1 MTPEQLRI
9 EQNKTTHGVDGA
21 LLGTDW
27 VDLRLGDEQCPYVV
41 RYSEGG
47 VLCCALKAGHTH
59 GHRDGYIGAQHAQ
72 SDWGP
77 RAERFFLKSEQLA
90 DLVSKQ
96 TAARAHPAP
105 YCVIPMCDGITPEA
119 RDYYAAVMSA
129 APQLITMASALI
141 ELKELGMANLLGDR
155 IRQLEA
161 QLAEQTKRTAE
172 AEQFCEQAHLSALH
186 NEARVA
192 PLDGKLMVAKQRIA
206 DLERRL
212 EAATVLIDEMLDTMP
227 VEWDTNDWE
236 RRRADLN
243 AAPEAPTV
251 DTEQRTLD
259 EHGQPRLH
267 VSLSSHRMTR
277 CQSDDDGACDWEGCP
292 QNRDGEPHKS
302 GRHCP
307 LDKDPEDE

>member
-1 MTPEQLRI
+1 MTDAKLTPEQL
-9 EQNKTTHGVDGA
+9 
-21 LLGTDW
+21 
-27 VDLRLGDEQCPYVV
+27 
-41 RYSEGG
+41 
-47 VLCCALKAGHTH
+47 AG
-59 GHRDGYIGAQHAQ
+59 IIIMQAAAQ
-72 SDWGP
+72 
-77 RAERFFLKSEQLA
+77 K
-90 DLVSKQ
+90 
-96 TAARAHPAP
+96 HPAP
-105 YCVIPMCDGITPEA
+105 YTVIPMCDGITPEA
-119 RDYYAAVMSA
+119 RDYYAAVMRA
-129 APQLITMASALI
+129 APQLIAMA
-141 ELKELGMANLLGDR
+141 
-155 IRQLEA
+155 
-161 QLAEQTKRTAE
+161 KRTME